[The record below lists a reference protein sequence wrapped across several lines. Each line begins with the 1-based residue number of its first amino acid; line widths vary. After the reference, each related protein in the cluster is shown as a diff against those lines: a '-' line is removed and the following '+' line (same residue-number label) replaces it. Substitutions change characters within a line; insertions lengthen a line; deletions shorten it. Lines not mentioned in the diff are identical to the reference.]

1 MKSDVIRVMNT
12 GEGIE
17 TALSAA
23 SATALYRGLGHKE
36 ALHLRLLA
44 EETLG
49 MMRQITKENEADF
62 WIDSKGR
69 EFELHLVAHPAV
81 TGSMRRELLS
91 VSTSGKNEAA
101 KGFTGKL
108 RDIFERALTPETADD
123 SDYYV
128 QGLILPPEF
137 CAADPAAFSVSAGVV
152 TWSMQKYRDSV
163 KAEEE
168 KSEKAREEWDELE
181 KSIVA
186 NIADEI
192 RISVTKDTVG
202 MTVYKNFAK

>member
-12 GEGIE
+12 GEGTE

-23 SATALYRGLGHKE
+23 TASALYRGLGHKE

-49 MMRQITKENEADF
+49 MMRQITKEKEADF
-62 WIDSKGR
+62 WIDSNGGK
-69 EFELHLVAHPAV
+69 FELHLVAHPTV

-108 RDIFERALTPETADD
+108 RDIFDRALAPETADD

-137 CAADPAAFSVSAGVV
+137 CAADPTAYSMSAGII

-163 KAEEE
+163 KEEN
-168 KSEKAREEWDELE
+168 SEKAREEWDELE

-192 RISVTKDTVG
+192 RISITKDKVE
-202 MTVYKNFAK
+202 MTVFKNFAR